1 MSEAELLVNE
11 FLMHGKK
18 QGLDEKLLQKVIQ
31 HLLDNQFYPAGEREH
46 IRIQLQKLIKNHL
59 KGD

>member
-31 HLLDNQFYPAGEREH
+31 HLLDNQFYPAGEREQ